1 MMRVRSFCSDCGNIG
16 FSPCESDV
24 SICSFERVDELPA
37 IEAAEECVAY
47 ILPNNSAHVLSFD
60 KKSFTDF
67 KGRKGDKGD
76 IGPQGPKGDKGDIG
90 PRGPEGLQGDIG
102 PQGEKGETGSQGPI
116 GLKGP
121 KGDKGDTGPQGPK
134 GEKGDTGPQGPKGDT
149 PDVSDFI
156 KRKEAEKGLFVVK
169 NTDVLTQNWNDFVE
183 PGMYSVWKPSG
194 ENMPPNAIYGDLVVF
209 ATNGT
214 VTQLYSYNGKWQM
227 RTKQGSPGSWTTWKE
242 IGQQG
247 PQGEKGDTGPT
258 GPQGPKGDTPDISNL
273 VTKTQHTNDLNKK
286 IDKTAFNAVGQHI
299 SYNGITIHIQ
309 KSNTIITCNVE
320 GIFKKG
326 KANGWHGVTT
336 YVEAGYRP
344 VNMIIKIPLTLNIGN
359 TIQINKYAALQIETS
374 GRIMIR
380 VYGLQNDDVE
390 FGGSAT
396 WIR

>member
-1 MMRVRSFCSDCGNIG
+1 MRVRSFCSDCGNIG
-16 FSPCESDV
+16 FGPCESDV

-37 IEAAEECVAY
+37 IEAAEECTAY

-60 KKSFTDF
+60 KKSFVDF
-67 KGRKGDKGD
+67 KGPKGDKGD

-102 PQGEKGETGSQGPI
+102 PQGLKGEKGGNGPQGPK
-116 GLKGP
+116 GEQGPVGPQGP
-121 KGDKGDTGPQGPK
+121 KGDKGDI
-134 GEKGDTGPQGPKGDT
+134 GPQGPKGDT

-156 KRKEAEKGLFVVK
+156 KRKEAEKGLFVVR

-194 ENMPPNAIYGDLVVF
+194 ENMPPNATYGDLVVF

-326 KANGWHGVTT
+326 KANGWHEVSTRAET
-336 YVEAGYRP
+336 SYRP
-344 VNMIIKIPLTLNIGN
+344 VNMIIKVPLTINIGN

-380 VYGLQNDDVE
+380 VYGLQNDNVE

>member
-1 MMRVRSFCSDCGNIG
+1 MRVRSFCSDCGNIG
-16 FSPCESDV
+16 FGPCESDV

-37 IEAAEECVAY
+37 IEAAEECTAY

-60 KKSFTDF
+60 KKSFVDF
-67 KGRKGDKGD
+67 K
-76 IGPQGPKGDKGDIG
+76 GPKGDKGDIG
-90 PRGPEGLQGDIG
+90 PQ
-102 PQGEKGETGSQGPI
+102 
-116 GLKGP
+116 
-121 KGDKGDTGPQGPK
+121 
-134 GEKGDTGPQGPKGDT
+134 
-149 PDVSDFI
+149 
-156 KRKEAEKGLFVVK
+156 
-169 NTDVLTQNWNDFVE
+169 
-183 PGMYSVWKPSG
+183 
-194 ENMPPNAIYGDLVVF
+194 
-209 ATNGT
+209 
-214 VTQLYSYNGKWQM
+214 
-227 RTKQGSPGSWTTWKE
+227 
-242 IGQQG
+242 
-247 PQGEKGDTGPT
+247 

-326 KANGWHGVTT
+326 KANGWHEVSTRAET
-336 YVEAGYRP
+336 SYRP
-344 VNMIIKIPLTLNIGN
+344 VNMIIKVPLTINIGN

-380 VYGLQNDDVE
+380 VYGLQNDNVE

>member
-76 IGPQGPKGDKGDIG
+76 IGPQGPKG
-90 PRGPEGLQGDIG
+90 
-102 PQGEKGETGSQGPI
+102 EKGNDGVPGA
-116 GLKGP
+116 
-121 KGDKGDTGPQGPK
+121 K
-134 GEKGDTGPQGPKGDT
+134 GE
-149 PDVSDFI
+149 
-156 KRKEAEKGLFVVK
+156 
-169 NTDVLTQNWNDFVE
+169 
-183 PGMYSVWKPSG
+183 
-194 ENMPPNAIYGDLVVF
+194 
-209 ATNGT
+209 
-214 VTQLYSYNGKWQM
+214 
-227 RTKQGSPGSWTTWKE
+227 
-242 IGQQG
+242 
-247 PQGEKGDTGPT
+247 
-258 GPQGPKGDTPDISNL
+258 QGPKGDTPDISNL
-273 VTKTQHTNDLNKK
+273 VTKTQYTNDLNKK

-309 KSNTIITCNVE
+309 RSNTIITCNVE

-326 KANGWHGVTT
+326 KANGWHGVDT
-336 YVEAGYRP
+336 YIQASYRP
-344 VNMIIKIPLTLNIGN
+344 QNMIIKIPLTLNIGN
-359 TIQINKYAALQIETS
+359 TIQTNKYAAIQIETS

>member
-1 MMRVRSFCSDCGNIG
+1 MRVRSFCSDCGNIG
-16 FSPCESDV
+16 FGPCESDV

-47 ILPNNSAHVLSFD
+47 ILPNNSAHILSFD
-60 KKSFTDF
+60 KKSFIDF
-67 KGRKGDKGD
+67 EGPKGDKGD
-76 IGPQGPKGDKGDIG
+76 IGLQGPKGDKGDTGPRGPQGPKGDKGDTG
-90 PRGPEGLQGDIG
+90 PRGPQGEIGPLGLKGEKGDKGSQGPKGETG
-102 PQGEKGETGSQGPI
+102 PQGEKGNDGAPGTKGEQGPV
-116 GLKGP
+116 
-121 KGDKGDTGPQGPK
+121 GPQGEKGNDGAPGTK
-134 GEKGDTGPQGPKGDT
+134 GEQGPVGPQGPKGD
-149 PDVSDFI
+149 
-156 KRKEAEKGLFVVK
+156 R
-169 NTDVLTQNWNDFVE
+169 
-183 PGMYSVWKPSG
+183 
-194 ENMPPNAIYGDLVVF
+194 GD
-209 ATNGT
+209 
-214 VTQLYSYNGKWQM
+214 
-227 RTKQGSPGSWTTWKE
+227 
-242 IGQQG
+242 I
-247 PQGEKGDTGPT
+247 

-299 SYNGITIHIQ
+299 SYNGITIHVQ

-326 KANGWHGVTT
+326 KANGWHGVDN
-336 YVEAGYRP
+336 YIQASYRP
-344 VNMIIKIPLTLNIGN
+344 QNMIIKIPLTLNIGN

>member
-76 IGPQGPKGDKGDIG
+76 I
-90 PRGPEGLQGDIG
+90 
-102 PQGEKGETGSQGPI
+102 
-116 GLKGP
+116 
-121 KGDKGDTGPQGPK
+121 
-134 GEKGDTGPQGPKGDT
+134 
-149 PDVSDFI
+149 
-156 KRKEAEKGLFVVK
+156 
-169 NTDVLTQNWNDFVE
+169 
-183 PGMYSVWKPSG
+183 
-194 ENMPPNAIYGDLVVF
+194 
-209 ATNGT
+209 
-214 VTQLYSYNGKWQM
+214 
-227 RTKQGSPGSWTTWKE
+227 
-242 IGQQG
+242 G

>member
-16 FSPCESDV
+16 FGPCESDV

-60 KKSFTDF
+60 KKNFVDF
-67 KGRKGDKGD
+67 
-76 IGPQGPKGDKGDIG
+76 
-90 PRGPEGLQGDIG
+90 
-102 PQGEKGETGSQGPI
+102 
-116 GLKGP
+116 KGP
-121 KGDKGDTGPQGPK
+121 KGDKGDP
-134 GEKGDTGPQGPKGDT
+134 
-149 PDVSDFI
+149 
-156 KRKEAEKGLFVVK
+156 
-169 NTDVLTQNWNDFVE
+169 
-183 PGMYSVWKPSG
+183 
-194 ENMPPNAIYGDLVVF
+194 
-209 ATNGT
+209 
-214 VTQLYSYNGKWQM
+214 
-227 RTKQGSPGSWTTWKE
+227 
-242 IGQQG
+242 G
-247 PQGEKGDTGPT
+247 PQGEKGDPGPT

-286 IDKTAFNAVGQHI
+286 IDKTAFNAIGQHI
-299 SYNGITIHIQ
+299 SFNGITIHIQ
-309 KSNTIITCNVE
+309 KSNTIVTCNVE

-326 KANGWHGVTT
+326 KANGWHEVSTRAET
-336 YVEAGYRP
+336 SYRP
-344 VNMIIKIPLTLNIGN
+344 VNMIIKVPLTINIGN

>member
-1 MMRVRSFCSDCGNIG
+1 MRVRSFCSDCGNIG
-16 FSPCESDV
+16 FGPCESDV

-37 IEAAEECVAY
+37 IEAAEECTAY

-60 KKSFTDF
+60 KKSFVDF
-67 KGRKGDKGD
+67 KGPKGDKGD

-102 PQGEKGETGSQGPI
+102 PQGLKGEKGGNGPQGPK
-116 GLKGP
+116 GEQGPVGPQGP
-121 KGDKGDTGPQGPK
+121 KGDKGD
-134 GEKGDTGPQGPKGDT
+134 
-149 PDVSDFI
+149 I
-156 KRKEAEKGLFVVK
+156 
-169 NTDVLTQNWNDFVE
+169 
-183 PGMYSVWKPSG
+183 
-194 ENMPPNAIYGDLVVF
+194 
-209 ATNGT
+209 
-214 VTQLYSYNGKWQM
+214 
-227 RTKQGSPGSWTTWKE
+227 
-242 IGQQG
+242 
-247 PQGEKGDTGPT
+247 GPT

-326 KANGWHGVTT
+326 KANGWHEVSTRAET
-336 YVEAGYRP
+336 SYRP
-344 VNMIIKIPLTLNIGN
+344 VNMIIKVPLTINIGN

-380 VYGLQNDDVE
+380 VYGLQNDNVE

>member
-16 FSPCESDV
+16 FGPCESDV

-60 KKSFTDF
+60 KKSFVDF
-67 KGRKGDKGD
+67 
-76 IGPQGPKGDKGDIG
+76 
-90 PRGPEGLQGDIG
+90 
-102 PQGEKGETGSQGPI
+102 
-116 GLKGP
+116 KGP
-121 KGDKGDTGPQGPK
+121 KGDKGDPGPQ

-242 IGQQG
+242 IGPQGPQG
-247 PQGEKGDTGPT
+247 PQGEKGDPGPT

-309 KSNTIITCNVE
+309 RSNTVVTCNVE

-326 KANGWHGVTT
+326 KANGWHEVLTKAET
-336 YVEAGYRP
+336 SYRP
-344 VNMIIKIPLTLNIGN
+344 VNMIIKVPLTINIGN

>member
-76 IGPQGPKGDKGDIG
+76 IGPQGPKG
-90 PRGPEGLQGDIG
+90 
-102 PQGEKGETGSQGPI
+102 EKGNDGVPGA
-116 GLKGP
+116 
-121 KGDKGDTGPQGPK
+121 K
-134 GEKGDTGPQGPKGDT
+134 GE
-149 PDVSDFI
+149 
-156 KRKEAEKGLFVVK
+156 
-169 NTDVLTQNWNDFVE
+169 
-183 PGMYSVWKPSG
+183 
-194 ENMPPNAIYGDLVVF
+194 
-209 ATNGT
+209 
-214 VTQLYSYNGKWQM
+214 
-227 RTKQGSPGSWTTWKE
+227 
-242 IGQQG
+242 
-247 PQGEKGDTGPT
+247 
-258 GPQGPKGDTPDISNL
+258 QGPKGDTPDISNL
-273 VTKTQHTNDLNKK
+273 VTKTQYTNDLNKK
-286 IDKTAFNAVGQHI
+286 IDKTAFNAIGQHI
-299 SYNGITIHIQ
+299 SFNGITIHIQ
-309 KSNTIITCNVE
+309 KSNTVVTCNVE

-326 KANGWHGVTT
+326 KANGWHEVSTRAET
-336 YVEAGYRP
+336 SYRP
-344 VNMIIKIPLTLNIGN
+344 VNMIIKVPLTINIGN

>member
-1 MMRVRSFCSDCGNIG
+1 MRVRSFCSDCGNIG
-16 FSPCESDV
+16 FGPCESDV

-37 IEAAEECVAY
+37 IEAAEECTAY

-60 KKSFTDF
+60 KKSFVDF
-67 KGRKGDKGD
+67 KGPKGDKGD

-102 PQGEKGETGSQGPI
+102 PQGLKGEKGGNGPQGPK
-116 GLKGP
+116 GEQGPVGPQGP
-121 KGDKGDTGPQGPK
+121 KGDKGDIGPQ
-134 GEKGDTGPQGPKGDT
+134 
-149 PDVSDFI
+149 
-156 KRKEAEKGLFVVK
+156 
-169 NTDVLTQNWNDFVE
+169 
-183 PGMYSVWKPSG
+183 
-194 ENMPPNAIYGDLVVF
+194 
-209 ATNGT
+209 
-214 VTQLYSYNGKWQM
+214 
-227 RTKQGSPGSWTTWKE
+227 
-242 IGQQG
+242 
-247 PQGEKGDTGPT
+247 

-326 KANGWHGVTT
+326 KANGWHEVSTRAET
-336 YVEAGYRP
+336 SYRP
-344 VNMIIKIPLTLNIGN
+344 VNMIIKVPLTINIGN

-380 VYGLQNDDVE
+380 VYGLQNDNVE

>member
-134 GEKGDTGPQGPKGDT
+134 GEKGNDGVPGAKGEQGPKGH
-149 PDVSDFI
+149 
-156 KRKEAEKGLFVVK
+156 
-169 NTDVLTQNWNDFVE
+169 
-183 PGMYSVWKPSG
+183 
-194 ENMPPNAIYGDLVVF
+194 
-209 ATNGT
+209 
-214 VTQLYSYNGKWQM
+214 
-227 RTKQGSPGSWTTWKE
+227 
-242 IGQQG
+242 
-247 PQGEKGDTGPT
+247 
-258 GPQGPKGDTPDISNL
+258 TPDISNL
-273 VTKTQHTNDLNKK
+273 VTKTQYTNDLNKK

-309 KSNTIITCNVE
+309 RSNTIITCNVE

-326 KANGWHGVTT
+326 KANGWHGVDT
-336 YVEAGYRP
+336 YIQASYRP
-344 VNMIIKIPLTLNIGN
+344 QNMIIKIPLTLNIGN
-359 TIQINKYAALQIETS
+359 TIQTNKYAAIQIETS

>member
-67 KGRKGDKGD
+67 NGRKGDKGD
-76 IGPQGPKGDKGDIG
+76 IGPQGPKGDKGD
-90 PRGPEGLQGDIG
+90 
-102 PQGEKGETGSQGPI
+102 
-116 GLKGP
+116 
-121 KGDKGDTGPQGPK
+121 TGP
-134 GEKGDTGPQGPKGDT
+134 
-149 PDVSDFI
+149 
-156 KRKEAEKGLFVVK
+156 
-169 NTDVLTQNWNDFVE
+169 
-183 PGMYSVWKPSG
+183 
-194 ENMPPNAIYGDLVVF
+194 
-209 ATNGT
+209 
-214 VTQLYSYNGKWQM
+214 
-227 RTKQGSPGSWTTWKE
+227 
-242 IGQQG
+242 QG

-359 TIQINKYAALQIETS
+359 TIQTNKYAAIQIETS

>member
-76 IGPQGPKGDKGDIG
+76 IGPQGPKGDKGD
-90 PRGPEGLQGDIG
+90 
-102 PQGEKGETGSQGPI
+102 
-116 GLKGP
+116 
-121 KGDKGDTGPQGPK
+121 TGPQGPK
-134 GEKGDTGPQGPKGDT
+134 GEKGNDGVPGAKG
-149 PDVSDFI
+149 
-156 KRKEAEKGLFVVK
+156 E
-169 NTDVLTQNWNDFVE
+169 
-183 PGMYSVWKPSG
+183 
-194 ENMPPNAIYGDLVVF
+194 
-209 ATNGT
+209 
-214 VTQLYSYNGKWQM
+214 
-227 RTKQGSPGSWTTWKE
+227 
-242 IGQQG
+242 
-247 PQGEKGDTGPT
+247 
-258 GPQGPKGDTPDISNL
+258 QGPKGDTPDISNL
-273 VTKTQHTNDLNKK
+273 VTKTQYTNDLNKK

-309 KSNTIITCNVE
+309 RSNTIITCNVE

-326 KANGWHGVTT
+326 KANGWHGVDT
-336 YVEAGYRP
+336 YIQASYRP
-344 VNMIIKIPLTLNIGN
+344 QNMIIKIPLTLNIGN
-359 TIQINKYAALQIETS
+359 TIQTNKYAAIQIETS

>member
-1 MMRVRSFCSDCGNIG
+1 MRVRSFCSDCGNIG
-16 FSPCESDV
+16 FGPCESDV

-37 IEAAEECVAY
+37 IEAAEECTAY

-60 KKSFTDF
+60 KKSFVDF
-67 KGRKGDKGD
+67 KGPKGDKGD

-102 PQGEKGETGSQGPI
+102 PQGLKGEKGGNGPQGPK
-116 GLKGP
+116 GEQGPVGPQGP
-121 KGDKGDTGPQGPK
+121 KGDKGD
-134 GEKGDTGPQGPKGDT
+134 
-149 PDVSDFI
+149 I
-156 KRKEAEKGLFVVK
+156 
-169 NTDVLTQNWNDFVE
+169 
-183 PGMYSVWKPSG
+183 
-194 ENMPPNAIYGDLVVF
+194 
-209 ATNGT
+209 
-214 VTQLYSYNGKWQM
+214 
-227 RTKQGSPGSWTTWKE
+227 
-242 IGQQG
+242 
-247 PQGEKGDTGPT
+247 

-326 KANGWHGVTT
+326 KANGWHEVSTRAET
-336 YVEAGYRP
+336 SYRP
-344 VNMIIKIPLTLNIGN
+344 VNMIIKVPLTINIGN

-380 VYGLQNDDVE
+380 VYGLQNDNVE